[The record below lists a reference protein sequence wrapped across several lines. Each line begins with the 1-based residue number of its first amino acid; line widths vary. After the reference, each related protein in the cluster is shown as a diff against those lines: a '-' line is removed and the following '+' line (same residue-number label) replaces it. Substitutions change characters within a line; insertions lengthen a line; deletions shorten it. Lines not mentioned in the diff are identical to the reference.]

1 MPEVTTTTSSTNI
14 EPIQILVAVLCVL
27 ATIVLFIILR
37 SKGSTS
43 SSATGSLFG
52 GSSRSTLVLC
62 GPPGG
67 GKTTL
72 FQALIHPEQ
81 QSRKL
86 TQTSMSVN
94 AGWIAPLPAAMKQQ
108 LAASNNSTST
118 QDEFVDPNP
127 SNKRFE
133 VVDCPGHMRLFDLSL
148 EAFKTAKVIC
158 IVVDGTKV
166 QDSQNGAGSVA
177 TLLMNLM
184 TAKETAG
191 VSSILVACN
200 KRDELTSFTAKALQK
215 YVEKEMKQRLSQK
228 AAEVGAARGGGPN
241 LKKSETLSLDEQTG
255 EFDWGTAPRSVS
267 FCDISAIN
275 PQGKFGLGCLFEA
288 M

>member
-1 MPEVTTTTSSTNI
+1 MSTSAVLASATSI
-14 EPIQILVAVLCVL
+14 SPLQVIVAVLCIF
-27 ATIVLFIILR
+27 ATIVFISVMR
-37 SKGSTS
+37 SKGSS
-43 SSATGSLFG
+43 SSSSGTGSLFG
-52 GSSRSTLVLC
+52 GPSRSTLVLC
-62 GPPGG
+62 GPPAG

-72 FQALIHPEQ
+72 FQALIHPDQ
-81 QSRKL
+81 DKPKQ

-94 AGWIAPLPAAMKQQ
+94 AGWIVPLPAAMKQQ
-108 LAASNNSTST
+108 LLSSSASANDDSN
-118 QDEFVDPNP
+118 VDPNP

-133 VVDCPGHMRLFDLSL
+133 VVDCPGHMRLFDLTL
-148 EAFKTAKVIC
+148 DAFKTAKVIC

-177 TLLMNLM
+177 TLLMNLL

-228 AAEVGAARGGGPN
+228 AAEVGAARGGGSN
-241 LKKSETLSLDEQTG
+241 LKKSETLSLDENG
-255 EFDWGTAPRSVS
+255 EFDWASAPRNVS
-267 FCDISAIN
+267 FCDISAKN
-275 PQGKFGLGCLFEA
+275 PRGKFGLGALFEA